1 MSGLAKMNLSKLID
15 CPDTQSFSLFTPL
28 EMGVGRGEWSVCTDW
43 SCIMRRGRKV
53 KRKALNRQ
61 KKKKVANR
69 ILLGLHFV
77 FVCRKKKKEKREK
90 EGKMQL
96 L

>member
-1 MSGLAKMNLSKLID
+1 M
-15 CPDTQSFSLFTPL
+15 
-28 EMGVGRGEWSVCTDW
+28 GRGEWSVCTDW
-43 SCIMRRGRKV
+43 SCIIRRGRKV
-53 KRKALNRQ
+53 KRKALNRPK

-77 FVCRKKKKEKREK
+77 FVCRKKRKKRERKKE
-90 EGKMQL
+90 KMQL

>member
-1 MSGLAKMNLSKLID
+1 M
-15 CPDTQSFSLFTPL
+15 
-28 EMGVGRGEWSVCTDW
+28 GRGEWSVCTDW

-53 KRKALNRQ
+53 KREALNT

-77 FVCRKKKKEKREK
+77 FVCRKKRKKRERK
-90 EGKMQL
+90 KQKMQL